1 MRIKGNISIKAE
13 NAPDIAVMIT
23 RSLEPDNL
31 KSITTEYAEGSVTT
45 FFESEKI
52 GSLIATV
59 DDYLMNARI
68 AADMLK
74 TVGKDNKENIE
85 DDDY

>member
-1 MRIKGNISIKAE
+1 MKIKGNISIKAE

-31 KSITTEYAEGSVTT
+31 KSITIEYGEGSVTT
-45 FFESEKI
+45 FFESGKI

-74 TVGKDNKENIE
+74 TVEKNNKENCE
-85 DDDY
+85 DDN

>member
-13 NAPDIAVMIT
+13 NAPDMSILIT

-31 KSITTEYAEGSVTT
+31 KSITTEYGKGSVTT
-45 FFESEKI
+45 FFESGKI

-74 TVGKDNKENIE
+74 TVGKDNKENSE
-85 DDDY
+85 DDN

>member
-13 NAPDIAVMIT
+13 NAPDMAVMIT

-31 KSITTEYAEGSVTT
+31 KSITTEYGEGSVTT

-74 TVGKDNKENIE
+74 TVGKDNNENSE
-85 DDDY
+85 DDD

>member
-1 MRIKGNISIKAE
+1 MKIKGNISIKAE
-13 NAPDIAVMIT
+13 NAPDMAVMIT

-31 KSITTEYAEGSVTT
+31 KSITTEYREGAVTT

-74 TVGKDNKENIE
+74 TVGKDNKENSE
-85 DDDY
+85 DDN

>member
-1 MRIKGNISIKAE
+1 MKIKGNISIKAE
-13 NAPDIAVMIT
+13 NAQDIAVMIT

-31 KSITTEYAEGSVTT
+31 KSITTEYGEGSVTT

-74 TVGKDNKENIE
+74 TVEKDNTENSE
-85 DDDY
+85 DDN

>member
-1 MRIKGNISIKAE
+1 MKIKGNIFIRSE
-13 NAPDIAVMIT
+13 NASDIAVMIT

-31 KSITTEYAEGSVTT
+31 KSITTKYTDGAVTT
-45 FFESEKI
+45 FFKSDKI

-68 AADMLK
+68 ADDMLK
-74 TVGKDNKENIE
+74 TVKK
-85 DDDY
+85 

>member
-1 MRIKGNISIKAE
+1 MKIKGNISIKAE
-13 NAPDIAVMIT
+13 NAPDMAVMIT

-31 KSITTEYAEGSVTT
+31 KSITTEYGEGSVTT
-45 FFESEKI
+45 YFESEKI

-74 TVGKDNKENIE
+74 TVGKDNKKNSE
-85 DDDY
+85 DDD

>member
-1 MRIKGNISIKAE
+1 MKIKGNISIKAE
-13 NAPDIAVMIT
+13 NAPDMAVIIT

-31 KSITTEYAEGSVTT
+31 KSITTEYGEGSVTT

-74 TVGKDNKENIE
+74 TIEKDNKENSE
-85 DDDY
+85 DDN

>member
-1 MRIKGNISIKAE
+1 MKIKGNISIKAE

-31 KSITTEYAEGSVTT
+31 ESIRTEYGEGSVTT
-45 FFESEKI
+45 FFESGKI

-74 TVGKDNKENIE
+74 TVGKDNKENSE
-85 DDDY
+85 DDN

>member
-1 MRIKGNISIKAE
+1 MKIKGNISIKAE
-13 NAPDIAVMIT
+13 NAPDMAVMIT

-31 KSITTEYAEGSVTT
+31 KSITTEYVEGSVTT
-45 FFESEKI
+45 FFESGKI

-74 TVGKDNKENIE
+74 TVGKDNKENSE
-85 DDDY
+85 DDN

>member
-1 MRIKGNISIKAE
+1 MRIKGKISIKAE
-13 NAPDIAVMIT
+13 NAPDIAVMISS
-23 RSLEPDNL
+23 SLEPDNL
-31 KSITTEYAEGSVTT
+31 KSIKTEYGAGSVTT
-45 FFESEKI
+45 FFESGKI

-74 TVGKDNKENIE
+74 TVGKDNKENCE
-85 DDDY
+85 DDN

>member
-13 NAPDIAVMIT
+13 NAPDIAVMII

-31 KSITTEYAEGSVTT
+31 KSITTEYREGAVTT
-45 FFESEKI
+45 FFESGKI

-68 AADMLK
+68 AGDVLK
-74 TVGKDNKENIE
+74 IVGKNNKENNE
-85 DDDY
+85 DDD

>member
-1 MRIKGNISIKAE
+1 MRIKGYISIKAE

-31 KSITTEYAEGSVTT
+31 KSIRTEYAEGSVTA

-85 DDDY
+85 DDD

>member
-1 MRIKGNISIKAE
+1 MKIIGNISIKSE
-13 NAPDIAVMIT
+13 NAPDMAVMIT

-31 KSITTEYAEGSVTT
+31 ESIRTEYREGSVTT
-45 FFESEKI
+45 FFESGKI

-74 TVGKDNKENIE
+74 TVGKDNKENSE
-85 DDDY
+85 DEN

>member
-1 MRIKGNISIKAE
+1 MKIKGNISIKSEKAQ
-13 NAPDIAVMIT
+13 DMAVMIT

-31 KSITTEYAEGSVTT
+31 KSITTEYGDGSVTT
-45 FFESEKI
+45 FFESGKI

-74 TVGKDNKENIE
+74 TVGKDNTKNSEDEN
-85 DDDY
+85 

>member
-1 MRIKGNISIKAE
+1 MRIKGYISIKAE
-13 NAPDIAVMIT
+13 NAPDMAVMIT

-31 KSITTEYAEGSVTT
+31 KSIRTEYAEGSVIT

-74 TVGKDNKENIE
+74 TVGIDNKENIE
-85 DDDY
+85 DDD

>member
-13 NAPDIAVMIT
+13 NAPDMAVMIT

-31 KSITTEYAEGSVTT
+31 KSITTEYGEGAVTT
-45 FFESEKI
+45 FFQSEKI

-74 TVGKDNKENIE
+74 TVGKDNNENSE
-85 DDDY
+85 DDD

>member
-1 MRIKGNISIKAE
+1 MKIKGNISIKSE
-13 NAPDIAVMIT
+13 NAPDMAVMIT

-31 KSITTEYAEGSVTT
+31 KSIKTEYGEGAVTT
-45 FFESEKI
+45 FFESGKI

-74 TVGKDNKENIE
+74 TVGKDNKENSE
-85 DDDY
+85 DDN

>member
-1 MRIKGNISIKAE
+1 MKIKGNISIKAE
-13 NAPDIAVMIT
+13 NAPDMAVMIT
-23 RSLEPDNL
+23 QSLEPDNL
-31 KSITTEYAEGSVTT
+31 KSITTEYEEGSVTT
-45 FFESEKI
+45 FFESGKI

-74 TVGKDNKENIE
+74 TVGKDNNKNSE
-85 DDDY
+85 DDN

>member
-13 NAPDIAVMIT
+13 NAPDMAAIIT

-31 KSITTEYAEGSVTT
+31 KSITTEYGEGSVTT
-45 FFESEKI
+45 FFESGKI

-74 TVGKDNKENIE
+74 TVGKDNKENCE
-85 DDDY
+85 DDD

>member
-1 MRIKGNISIKAE
+1 MKIKGNISIKAE
-13 NAPDIAVMIT
+13 NAQDIAVMIT

-31 KSITTEYAEGSVTT
+31 KSITTEYGEGSVTT

-74 TVGKDNKENIE
+74 TVGKDNKENCE
-85 DDDY
+85 DDD

>member
-1 MRIKGNISIKAE
+1 MKIKGNISIKAE
-13 NAPDIAVMIT
+13 NAPDMAVMIT

-31 KSITTEYAEGSVTT
+31 KSITTEYREGAVTT

-74 TVGKDNKENIE
+74 TVGKDKRENSE
-85 DDDY
+85 DDN

>member
-1 MRIKGNISIKAE
+1 MKIKGNISIKAE
-13 NAPDIAVMIT
+13 NAPDMAVMIT

-31 KSITTEYAEGSVTT
+31 KSITTEYGEGSVTT

-74 TVGKDNKENIE
+74 TVEKNNKEYCE
-85 DDDY
+85 DDN

>member
-1 MRIKGNISIKAE
+1 MKIKGNISIKAE

-31 KSITTEYAEGSVTT
+31 ESIRTEYGGGSVTT
-45 FFESEKI
+45 FFESGKI

-74 TVGKDNKENIE
+74 TVGKDNKENCE
-85 DDDY
+85 DDD

>member
-13 NAPDIAVMIT
+13 NAPDMAVMIT

-31 KSITTEYAEGSVTT
+31 KSITTEYGEGSVTT
-45 FFESEKI
+45 FFESKKI

-74 TVGKDNKENIE
+74 TVGKDNTKNSE
-85 DDDY
+85 DDN

>member
-1 MRIKGNISIKAE
+1 MKIKGNISIKAE
-13 NAPDIAVMIT
+13 NAPDMAVMIT
-23 RSLEPDNL
+23 QSLEPDNL
-31 KSITTEYAEGSVTT
+31 KSITTEYEEESVTT
-45 FFESEKI
+45 FFESGKI

-74 TVGKDNKENIE
+74 TVGKDNNENSE
-85 DDDY
+85 DDN

>member
-13 NAPDIAVMIT
+13 NAPDMAVMIT

-31 KSITTEYAEGSVTT
+31 KSITTEYREGAVTT

-74 TVGKDNKENIE
+74 TVGKDNTKNSE
-85 DDDY
+85 DDN

>member
-1 MRIKGNISIKAE
+1 MKIKGNISIKAE

-31 KSITTEYAEGSVTT
+31 KSITTEYGEGSVTT

-74 TVGKDNKENIE
+74 TVEKENKENCE
-85 DDDY
+85 DDN

>member
-13 NAPDIAVMIT
+13 NAPDIAVMII

-31 KSITTEYAEGSVTT
+31 KSITTEYGEGAVTT
-45 FFESEKI
+45 FFESGKI

-68 AADMLK
+68 AGDVLK
-74 TVGKDNKENIE
+74 IVGKNNKENNE
-85 DDDY
+85 DDD